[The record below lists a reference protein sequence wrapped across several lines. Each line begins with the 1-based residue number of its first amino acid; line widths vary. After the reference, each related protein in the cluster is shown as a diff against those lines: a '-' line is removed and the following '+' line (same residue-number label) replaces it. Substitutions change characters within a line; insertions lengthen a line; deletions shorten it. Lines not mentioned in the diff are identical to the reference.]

1 MKHLLFFLFSS
12 LGTITFAQQGV
23 LTTGV
28 NATGSGGSASYS
40 VGQLTWNMFTGNDGS
55 VIQGVQQPYEI
66 SVLTSIINYNVTLN
80 YIIYPNPTL
89 GKVTLSIND
98 TELDGLRYQLFTLSG
113 VILQEKNIEAG
124 ETEIHIESYQPST
137 YFLRI
142 LQNQQAIKLFK
153 IVKN

>member
-12 LGTITFAQQGV
+12 LATITFAQQGV

-40 VGQLTWNMFTGNDGS
+40 VGQLTWNMFTGNNSS
-55 VIQGVQQPYEI
+55 VIQGTQQPYEI
-66 SVLTSIINYNVTLN
+66 SVLTSISNYEVTLN
-80 YIIYPNPTL
+80 YVIYPNPTL
-89 GKVTLSIND
+89 GKVTLNIND
-98 TELDGLRYQLFTLSG
+98 TDIDGLKYQLFNLSG
-113 VILQEKNIEAG
+113 VMLQEKNIETV
-124 ETEIHIESYQPST
+124 ETEIHIESYKPST